1 MNRCT
6 QCNAEQEPVLNEDGV
21 YMWDCTNCGSGLSWL
36 PDNPSPEYL
45 AAWKMAVL
53 KNWMR

>member
-6 QCNAEQEPVLNEDGV
+6 QCNAEQEPILNEDGV

-36 PDNPSPEYL
+36 PDNPSPEYM
-45 AAWKMAVL
+45 AAWKLAVM